1 MAPESSSSRPHG
13 PRHGAWCRH
22 GVATTLQD
30 LRRFTGFS
38 TFFMVLR
45 LFVASNNVDLQE

>member
-1 MAPESSSSRPHG
+1 VRQTLLLRLHG
-13 PRHGAWCRH
+13 GAMH
-22 GVATTLQD
+22 ILTLQD

-45 LFVASNNVDLQE
+45 LFVASNNVGLEE